1 MTEKEKMISGK
12 LYDPSDKELAQ
23 MRKKAH
29 NLCIQYNSL
38 FEDDERRKELLNML
52 IPNKGKGAFFQG
64 QYFNS
69 ITVSLLK
76 LETIFMRILI

>member
-38 FEDDERRKELLNML
+38 FEDDERRK
-52 IPNKGKGAFFQG
+52 
-64 QYFNS
+64 
-69 ITVSLLK
+69 
-76 LETIFMRILI
+76 RIAEYVDSQ